1 MKRIYSF
8 WLILLSTAAFAQPTP
23 YSFGDLVNELRNLAP
38 ARPRVLYVAAHPD
51 DENTRVIAWLSR
63 GAHAE
68 VAYLSLTRG
77 DGGQNL
83 IGTELGA
90 GLGVIRT
97 NELME
102 ARAIDGGRQFFSRAV
117 DFGYSKNPE
126 ETFAIWGKEAI
137 LSDVVR
143 VVRQFKPDIIITRF
157 PSDGRGGHGHHTASA
172 ILAEEAFELAA
183 DPAAFPE
190 QLADLEVWQP
200 KVLYWNASSWWDK
213 TLPEKAKTNPD
224 IIEFNVGS
232 YDAFTGYS
240 CNELASLSRSMHKS
254 QGFGIPVSRGEM
266 MEYLERKKGGADFN
280 EIIQNPS
287 ELRKQQEALLK
298 EVEGELLAGR
308 RIAAIEKALLLKD
321 LWKDKASVQRIDR
334 WIAGALGIYVEAV
347 ATQEFG
353 VKGLETG
360 LKAEV
365 IARIP
370 FDNLKWVGVN
380 WNGKQEAFSKELT
393 TDQTLTTEGSI
404 LLKEYTQC
412 YWLQKPFE
420 GRFDVETKD
429 IGKPINDIT
438 PFVEFEI
445 SLNGKSIHLK
455 TAVEYKWTDR
465 VAGEL
470 SKPFVVAPALSLSF
484 SQEQIFC
491 TEENKT
497 VEVELIVKAWKEG
510 ISDNILFDLP
520 EGWSAKPAFIAVDFS
535 KAGEEKRYK
544 VEFSCSLKESM
555 AVIRPRFEVYSEQV
569 KSYQAIDYPHIKHQ
583 DLFLESKLN
592 AVKTAIVFDKGK
604 IGYIPGAG
612 DKVMEALQQLGF
624 TVDLLTEADVRNADL
639 SKYMAILT
647 GIRAYNTC
655 DWLPEVQSV
664 LMKYVEEGGNYIV
677 QYNTSGSDLKLRSF
691 GPYSIEL
698 GRDRVTDERAVAN
711 FVDPTHGVFNKPN
724 KLSQADFDHWV
735 QERGLYFASEWA
747 PEYRPLISWNDKEEA
762 PRLGG
767 LLVAHYGKGAFMYT
781 GISFFR
787 QLPAAVPGAYKL
799 LVNMLCYEPE

>member
-1 MKRIYSF
+1 MKRIY
-8 WLILLSTAAFAQPTP
+8 LILSIFISAHLSSQPIP
-23 YSFGDLVNELRNLAP
+23 YSIGELVNELRNLP
-38 ARPRVLYVAAHPD
+38 PSRPKVLYVAAHPD

-102 ARAIDGGRQFFSRAV
+102 ARTIDGGRQFFSRAV

-126 ETFAIWGKEAI
+126 ETFEIWGKDAI
-137 LSDVVR
+137 LSDVVH

-172 ILAEEAFELAA
+172 ILAEEAFDLAA
-183 DPAAFPE
+183 DSTAFPE
-190 QLADLEVWQP
+190 QLTDLEVWQP

-224 IIEFNVGS
+224 IIEFNVGI
-232 YDAFTGYS
+232 YDPFTGFS

-254 QGFGIPVSRGEM
+254 QGFGIPMSRGEK
-266 MEYLERKKGGADFN
+266 MEYLERKKGKGDFKEIMHTATADQ
-280 EIIQNPS
+280 E
-287 ELRKQQEALLK
+287 KQEALLT
-298 EVEGELLAGR
+298 EIETALLAGNR
-308 RIAAIEKALLLKD
+308 MQAIELALQLKED
-321 LWKDKASVQRIDR
+321 WKDAPTIAKIDR
-334 WIAGALGIYVEAV
+334 WIAGALGIYVEAL
-347 ATQEFG
+347 AKNEFG
-353 VKGLETG
+353 VKGLEAE

-370 FDNLKWVGVN
+370 YEGLKWTGIN
-380 WNGKQEAFSKELT
+380 WNGKEEAFSKEMIN
-393 TDQTLTTEGSI
+393 DQSITLEGSI
-404 LLKEYTQC
+404 LLKEYNQP
-412 YWLQKPFE
+412 YWLENDFK
-420 GRFDVETKD
+420 GRFDVDDKD
-429 IGKPINDIT
+429 IGKPINDVG
-438 PFVEFEI
+438 PYVRFEI
-445 SLNGKSIHLK
+445 SLKEK
-455 TAVEYKWTDR
+455 TIYLTMPVEYKWNDR

-470 SKPFVVAPALSLSF
+470 SKPFAVVPALSLTF
-484 SQEQIFC
+484 SRNQILC
-491 TEENKT
+491 TKENPA
-497 VEVELIVKAWKEG
+497 VEVELIVKSWKG
-510 ISDNILFDLP
+510 KVSDNILFDLP
-520 EGWSAKPAFIAVDFS
+520 EGWSAKPGFIAVDFS
-535 KAGEEKRYK
+535 EVGEEKRFK
-544 VEFSCSLKESM
+544 VSFSSSKKESM
-555 AVIRPRFEVYSEQV
+555 AVLRPRFEIYSEKV

-592 AVKTAIVFDKGK
+592 AVKTSIVFDKGK
-604 IGYIPGAG
+604 IGYIAGAG
-612 DKVMEALQQLGF
+612 DKVMESLQQLGF
-624 TVDLLTEADVRNADL
+624 NIELLTEEDIRKKDL
-639 SKYMAILT
+639 SQYMSILT
-647 GIRAYNTC
+647 GIRAYNTRE
-655 DWLPEVQSV
+655 WLPEVQPI

-698 GRDRVTDERAVAN
+698 GRDRVTDENAEAKL
-711 FVDPTHGVFNKPN
+711 VDPTHGVFNRPN
-724 KLSQADFDHWV
+724 KIGPADFDHWV
-735 QERGLYFASEWA
+735 QERGLYFAKEWA
-747 PEYRPLISWNDKEEA
+747 DEYRPLISWQDKEEA

-767 LLVAHYGKGAFMYT
+767 LLVAHYGEGAFMYS

-787 QLPAAVPGAYKL
+787 QLPVGVPGAYKL